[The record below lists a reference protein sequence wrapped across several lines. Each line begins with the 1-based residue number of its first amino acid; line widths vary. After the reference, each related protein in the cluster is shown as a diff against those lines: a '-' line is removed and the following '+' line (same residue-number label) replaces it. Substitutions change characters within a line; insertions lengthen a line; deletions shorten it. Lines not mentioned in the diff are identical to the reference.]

1 MKLEKGNMGHFGSF
15 FVGSTLA
22 LVITFYSKIE
32 ELFIEMGNTIFN
44 INVREENVLLVS
56 WSYNPNRNSV
66 DLFSFQKNHILVS
79 LKKPF

>member
-15 FVGSTLA
+15 FVGSTLT
-22 LVITFYSKIE
+22 LLIIFYSKIE
-32 ELFIEMGNTIFN
+32 ELLIEMGNTIFN
-44 INVREENVLLVS
+44 INVRGENVQVVN

-66 DLFSFQKNHILVS
+66 DLFSFRKNHIQIS